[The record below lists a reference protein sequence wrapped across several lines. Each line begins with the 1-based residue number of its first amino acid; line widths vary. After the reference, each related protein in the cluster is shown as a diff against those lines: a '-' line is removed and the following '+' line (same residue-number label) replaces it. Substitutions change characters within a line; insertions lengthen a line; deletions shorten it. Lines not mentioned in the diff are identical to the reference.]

1 MKLMYEQEEGQEEQ
15 SQQSLIVTNYANIL
29 KNMDHVEGIHESGTT
44 FLSYFLLV
52 IPDVVGRLRYKRF
65 WNGRRERQYQDLVTV
80 ADEGF
85 GLLVLENNMEKWSA
99 EVEAAYKH
107 GVKVPDSMFTPHAK
121 KKDREPNV
129 LMPARKEGWSK
140 KGLKRYNL
148 LCKHILEV
156 RKDKT
161 KVNELNNCLLER
173 MKEDMKDKK
182 GGKDT
187 SEMGKSGYDDS
198 DESDTEQEIYSGS
211 IELYGE
217 SKRKPMM

>member
-1 MKLMYEQEEGQEEQ
+1 MIYEQEEQGHEDQ
-15 SQQSLIVTNYANIL
+15 SQQSQIVTNYANIL

-44 FLSYFLLV
+44 FLSYFILI

-65 WNGRRERQYQDLVTV
+65 WNGRRERRYQDLVTV

-99 EVEAAYKH
+99 EVEAAYKQ
-107 GVKVPDSMFTPHAK
+107 GVKVPDSVFTPHAK
-121 KKDREPNV
+121 KKDREPDV

-156 RKDKT
+156 RKDK
-161 KVNELNNCLLER
+161 KMVNELNNCLLEK

-182 GGKDT
+182 GGKGS
-187 SEMGKSGYDDS
+187 SEMGKSQYDDS

-217 SKRKPMM
+217 SKRTPMM

>member
-1 MKLMYEQEEGQEEQ
+1 MYEQEEDQQEQ
-15 SQQSLIVTNYANIL
+15 PQQTLSVTNYANIL
-29 KNMDHVEGIHESGTT
+29 KKLDHVEEIHESGTK
-44 FLSYFLLV
+44 FMSYFLLV

-65 WNGRRERQYQDLVTV
+65 WNGRRERNYQDLVTV

-99 EVEAAYKH
+99 EVETAYKRD
-107 GVKVPDSMFTPHAK
+107 VKVPDSMFTPHAK
-121 KKDREPNV
+121 KKDRDPHV

-148 LCKHILEV
+148 LCRHILEV
-156 RKDKT
+156 RKNQK
-161 KVNELNNCLLER
+161 KVNELNNCLLEKI
-173 MKEDMKDKK
+173 KEDMKDKK
-182 GGKDT
+182 GGKNT
-187 SEMGKSGYDDS
+187 SLMGKSEYDDS
-198 DESDTEQEIYSGS
+198 DESDTEQEIYSGG